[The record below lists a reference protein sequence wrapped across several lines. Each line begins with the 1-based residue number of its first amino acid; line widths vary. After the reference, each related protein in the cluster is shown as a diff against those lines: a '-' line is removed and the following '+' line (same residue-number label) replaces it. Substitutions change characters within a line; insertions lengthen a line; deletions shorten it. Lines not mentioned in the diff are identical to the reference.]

1 MFLLFFFAD
10 IDLISR
16 FAQLEVKFGQLE
28 RGKTLFDTLLMSYP
42 KRTDLW
48 LVYIDTLTKAGDVES
63 ARSEFH
69 FFFFFFCFL
78 PHFNVYP
85 VPRS

>member
-1 MFLLFFFAD
+1 MKRLLISVYIFFVCVLAD

-28 RGKTLFDTLLMSYP
+28 RGKTLFDTLMMSYP

-48 LVYIDTLTKAGDVES
+48 LVYVDTLTKAGDVES
-63 ARSEFH
+63 AR
-69 FFFFFFCFL
+69 
-78 PHFNVYP
+78 
-85 VPRS
+85 